1 MANSYARLRRSS
13 HRQMGYI
20 PPGGAPRPITR
31 RELVNAARWM
41 GNTTSIRECGTRPA
55 FGAFGANDIELWGGV
70 SLLDSGGERIRVV
83 GVQHCNSPWACPRC
97 AEQISKAR
105 CRILE
110 AIVDGHVVGRGSVT
124 LATFT
129 IRHAHGQR
137 LRELAAS
144 VAKAYRFLLAGRAW
158 KDFQRDYAITGHVRS
173 LEVTHGPNGWHPHIH
188 SLFLS
193 SRRWTDD
200 ELAAALE
207 KLYARWTSCVE
218 RAGMVALPSRE
229 RGVDIRRMEGP
240 TRGNYIA
247 KMGLAVELTRS
258 QVKQGRGEGYRTPW
272 QILADAAR
280 GDALAMKLW
289 VEYCEGMKGRKALTW
304 SRGLRDTYSQ
314 QIKEAEMRD
323 DERPLQ
329 NERLIARISRADWNQ
344 YVVPDP
350 DFYDEIIKAA
360 LSEGADGVAR
370 LIQERKDREAG
381 LKPLPF

>member
-1 MANSYARLRRSS
+1 MRLSRQLWHRSS
-13 HRQMGYI
+13 RRPTGYI

-31 RELVNAARWM
+31 RELVNAARWC
-41 GNTTSIRECGTRPA
+41 GGTGAVRECGLRAA
-55 FGAFGANDIELWGGV
+55 FGAFGASDIDLMAGV
-70 SLLDSGGERIRVV
+70 SMLDSGGERIRVV
-83 GVQHCNSPWACPRC
+83 GVQHCRSPWACPRC

-110 AIVDGHVVGRGSVT
+110 AIVDGHTGGGGSVT

-129 IRHAHGQR
+129 IRHAHGQQ
-137 LRELAAS
+137 LRALAAS

-158 KDFQRDYAITGHVRS
+158 RDFQRDYAIIGHVRS

-188 SLFLS
+188 ALFLS
-193 SRRWTDD
+193 SRRWTDG
-200 ELAAALE
+200 ELDAALE
-207 KLYARWTSCVE
+207 TLYRRWSSCVE

-240 TRGNYIA
+240 TRGSYIA

-258 QVKQGRGEGYRTPW
+258 QVKSGRGEGYRTPW

-280 GDALAMKLW
+280 GDAMAIKLW
-289 VEYCEGMKGRKALTW
+289 VEYCQGMKGRKALTW
-304 SRGLRDTYSQ
+304 SRGLRERYAQ

-329 NERLIARISRADWNQ
+329 NERHVATISRADWNK
-344 YVVPDP
+344 YVVPNP
-350 DFYDEIIKAA
+350 DFYDELMQVA
-360 LSEGADGVAR
+360 LSEGAEGVERLLQRAR
-370 LIQERKDREAG
+370 DQEAG
-381 LKPLPF
+381 LDPLPF